1 MSAKLATVNIT
12 DTPEDAQAFASSTS
26 TSLSKW
32 RTVWVGADP
41 SIYVP
46 LPHVNIQ
53 DNLIIFY
60 GTYIPLQGIEDI
72 VHASLLLPSKYQV
85 CLIGDGQERPQI
97 EKLINELGA
106 PIKLLGYMSETELA
120 VKIAEATICLG
131 IFGTGAKTS
140 RVIPNKVFQCM
151 AMGKAI
157 ITADTPAIRNNLKNV
172 VVTVTP
178 GNPAELAQAVIS
190 LNTDDIR
197 RSQIAQDA
205 RQQYLEKFS
214 DAEVAPLLIEAL
226 QFALC

>member
-1 MSAKLATVNIT
+1 
-12 DTPEDAQAFASSTS
+12 
-26 TSLSKW
+26 
-32 RTVWVGADP
+32 
-41 SIYVP
+41 
-46 LPHVNIQ
+46 
-53 DNLIIFY
+53 
-60 GTYIPLQGIEDI
+60 
-72 VHASLLLPSKYQV
+72 
-85 CLIGDGQERPQI
+85 
-97 EKLINELGA
+97 
-106 PIKLLGYMSETELA
+106 
-120 VKIAEATICLG
+120 
-131 IFGTGAKTS
+131 
-140 RVIPNKVFQCM
+140 M

-172 VVTVTP
+172 VVTVPP